1 MTAADVGEA
10 EQLGCGQVLREG
22 ISPNRQLRL
31 KCLLWRKG
39 AREGEGEGEGEGGWG
54 AGFEIGVPRSPS
66 APPVHRLQTNH
77 PRMIFFADTK
87 SISLMTPEV
96 PRVGGTSFIQPFR

>member
-31 KCLLWRKG
+31 KCLLWR
-39 AREGEGEGEGEGGWG
+39 EGGGEGGWG
-54 AGFEIGVPRSPS
+54 AGFEIGVPRPPS
-66 APPVHRLQTNH
+66 AARVHRLQTKSS
-77 PRMIFFADTK
+77 PDDFFCRYKIYFADD
-87 SISLMTPEV
+87 
-96 PRVGGTSFIQPFR
+96 PRGT

>member
-31 KCLLWRKG
+31 KCLLWRG
-39 AREGEGEGEGEGGWG
+39 GGRGGRAGEGGWG
-54 AGFEIGVPRSPS
+54 AGFETGVPG
-66 APPVHRLQTNH
+66 RLLH
-77 PRMIFFADTK
+77 PAFAGCK
-87 SISLMTPEV
+87 QIIP
-96 PRVGGTSFIQPFR
+96 GGRYKLFRR